1 MSPVSYY
8 GRRKAASR
16 MRWGCR
22 CRPIISTVVS
32 LIRRPPTHT
41 RSRLFASIPAIV
53 IPPPIVSQET
63 SVLAS
68 GPITTHNASLTSR
81 PINRKATAW
90 RIGAASAHLTASAA
104 IRAPSA
110 TLHPIA
116 SANNLR
122 YLPANAR
129 IQVDSR
135 RLQLSSSPSNGNGPR
150 DSSSSRTGWI
160 IIYG

>member
-1 MSPVSYY
+1 MWS
-8 GRRKAASR
+8 GTWQWARKAASR

-41 RSRLFASIPAIV
+41 RSRLFASTPAIA

-90 RIGAASAHLTASAA
+90 RIEAASAA

-135 RLQLSSSPSNGNGPR
+135 RLQHQVIERAKIHRLGA
-150 DSSSSRTGWI
+150 
-160 IIYG
+160 